1 MATGDLAN
9 VQQTPYRALMVS
21 QHRPLRSFGRI
32 KSRTIKPAQSALIE
46 SLLPSLRIH
55 ITADGKVERDQLGA
69 PDREIW
75 LEVGF
80 GGGEHLAGQAS
91 AHPDV
96 TILGAE
102 PFLNGAASAL
112 RHIDQQKL
120 KNIRLHIGDARD
132 LIHGLEDATI
142 SRVFILFP
150 DPWPK
155 ARHQKRRLVSA
166 AFVAEL
172 ARIVRKGGIVRFATD
187 WADYANEA
195 LLTLSTN
202 PAFCWRAE
210 SPSDW
215 RDPPSDH
222 VTTRY
227 QQKQLGDV
235 APVFFDFERK

>member
-1 MATGDLAN
+1 
-9 VQQTPYRALMVS
+9 MVTS
-21 QHRPLRSFGRI
+21 HRPLRSFGRI
-32 KSRTIKPAQSALIE
+32 KSRTIKPAQSVLIDT
-46 SLLPSLRIH
+46 LLPSLQIRIS
-55 ITADGKVERDQLGA
+55 DEGRVDFDQMGA
-69 PDREIW
+69 PDREVW

-91 AHPDV
+91 AHPGV
-96 TILGAE
+96 TVLGAE

-112 RHIDQQKL
+112 RHIDEQKL
-120 KNIRLHIGDARD
+120 TNIRLHIGDARD
-132 LIHGLEDATI
+132 LIHGLTDAMI

-155 ARHQKRRLVSA
+155 ARHHKRRLVSA
-166 AFVAEL
+166 TFVSEL
-172 ARIVRKGGIVRFATD
+172 ARVVSKGGTVRFATD

-195 LLTLSTN
+195 LLTFMAN
-202 PAFCWRAE
+202 ANFAWRAE
-210 SPSDW
+210 GPSDW